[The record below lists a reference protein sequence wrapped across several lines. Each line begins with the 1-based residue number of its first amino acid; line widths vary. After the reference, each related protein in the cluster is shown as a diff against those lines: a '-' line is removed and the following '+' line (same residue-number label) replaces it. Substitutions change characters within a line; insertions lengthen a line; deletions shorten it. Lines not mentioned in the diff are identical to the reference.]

1 MTVQPHCLEVLF
13 IYIQACSISGL
24 ELTQGNIKQNE
35 IHKNIFLKFTC
46 DKWSKNEN
54 QSINKLYTT
63 KYSN

>member
-35 IHKNIFLKFTC
+35 IHKNIFLKFTSN
-46 DKWSKNEN
+46 KWSKNEN